1 MPKAKYPHARIW
13 EEAIIDKFKT
23 KYGIKGEW
31 IHDLRLKIKDPEDY
45 IFQTEKERQMW
56 RNQTAKRVDITIIK
70 TRSIYVIEVKDRLR
84 PSAIGQALTY
94 KTLYEWQYKPKKR
107 VIPGIVTEFTD
118 PDMLDVAK
126 HYGITV
132 WVV

>member
-13 EEAIIDKFKT
+13 EEKIIDKFKEQ
-23 KYGIKGEW
+23 YGIKGEW
-31 IHDLRLKIKDPEDY
+31 IHDLRLKIKDPENY
-45 IFQTEKERQMW
+45 IFQTAKERQMW

-94 KTLYEWQYKPKKR
+94 KTLYEWQYKPKKQ

-118 PDMLDVAK
+118 PDMLEVAK
-126 HYGITV
+126 HYGIRV